1 MGTLVH
7 FRNVYVEAF
16 ENCKPAF
23 IVVLLK
29 IYSLFSLV
37 MISMAVYAFI
47 HRAFNGFQ
55 F

>member
-7 FRNVYVEAF
+7 FKNLYLEAF

-23 IVVLLK
+23 LVVLLK
-29 IYSLFSLV
+29 LYSIFSIV
-37 MISMAVYAFI
+37 MISMALYAFMY
-47 HRAFNGFQ
+47 RAINGFE

>member
-1 MGTLVH
+1 MSTLLH
-7 FRNVYVEAF
+7 FRNVYLEAF
-16 ENCKPAF
+16 ENCRPAF

-37 MISMAVYAFI
+37 MISLALYAFVY
-47 HRAFNGFQ
+47 RAINGFK